1 MLRCW
6 IFHVDNGV
14 GTCEVPAEL
23 TTSNWRDVD
32 GDFYSGMTVTITT
45 DLGKGGW
52 QLDKQS
58 TSGWKGSKLVLGC
71 GRKGLNGEGSTVY
84 LVNLQEITAKGEAYD
99 HYVYKTDDGFL
110 KVKRHGGTVGSMDW
124 TLEPVPAT
132 GGDDL
137 EDATFIP
144 IAGTGYCRVEDGAG
158 AQHHTPWGTVDGT
171 SDDDCKKQCGDDADC
186 IAVTWDPEQKQCE
199 LMCDKPTGICSNA
212 CGWTVGHPNFDG
224 ALPDSASNIQ
234 FVDTG
239 ACFQSAGKLTG
250 ASFTAGRAEQD
261 GKKFQV
267 YRLQSGQAYTLVG
280 ETEEIAVTTV
290 GLTHATFERPLA
302 VQAGD
307 CIGWRHDGA
316 GVVKFSQVGSEV
328 RWLYGDSAG
337 VGNTMDFNGHGART
351 YAYSMDFVSDTCT
364 DETGKGD
371 ADSARCFNA
380 VDSRDTHST
389 CFVKESACNIKF
401 ASGWIANGD
410 DEVMLIN
417 EPMGFDHANSV
428 CSSRDAT
435 LVSVPSDATN
445 TFLGTDMMS
454 VVKPWTDV
462 WIGATVDDDAQ
473 LRWVDGS
480 DPGAKLDAFA
490 TGENVLPQQCVVMKT
505 DGSGDWAWDSCDARH
520 VFFCERSLCHGDFSP
535 SLEAPGVR
543 YDGPVPLVDGVKI
556 WYDRDYVLADVPE
569 VLVGA
574 SLFQGP
580 HKSIPK
586 GTEIKIHTDGPTT
599 IYVFFEHEGNMRN
612 GGYHL
617 NLGKR
622 GFAPAGVDPS
632 WQYTADTK
640 YKMLM
645 YEYKS
650 SGGDLML
657 PPTQTDQT
665 VMCVAMKKI
674 CADGCAAAEFLGTEE
689 SYMEFDHAD
698 EALGKM
704 TLEVWVY
711 AWV

>member
-267 YRLQSGQAYTLVG
+267 YREHVLDMLRDGDPTDQISVAYRLLQSNRRLAAHGHTLRP
-280 ETEEIAVTTV
+280 EE
-290 GLTHATFERPLA
+290 
-302 VQAGD
+302 Q
-307 CIGWRHDGA
+307 
-316 GVVKFSQVGSEV
+316 Q
-328 RWLYGDSAG
+328 
-337 VGNTMDFNGHGART
+337 
-351 YAYSMDFVSDTCT
+351 VSDGSFLTRVPPQRRRVP
-364 DETGKGD
+364 
-371 ADSARCFNA
+371 DSPAA
-380 VDSRDTHST
+380 SR
-389 CFVKESACNIKF
+389 K
-401 ASGWIANGD
+401 
-410 DEVMLIN
+410 
-417 EPMGFDHANSV
+417 
-428 CSSRDAT
+428 
-435 LVSVPSDATN
+435 
-445 TFLGTDMMS
+445 
-454 VVKPWTDV
+454 
-462 WIGATVDDDAQ
+462 
-473 LRWVDGS
+473 
-480 DPGAKLDAFA
+480 
-490 TGENVLPQQCVVMKT
+490 
-505 DGSGDWAWDSCDARH
+505 
-520 VFFCERSLCHGDFSP
+520 
-535 SLEAPGVR
+535 
-543 YDGPVPLVDGVKI
+543 
-556 WYDRDYVLADVPE
+556 
-569 VLVGA
+569 
-574 SLFQGP
+574 
-580 HKSIPK
+580 
-586 GTEIKIHTDGPTT
+586 
-599 IYVFFEHEGNMRN
+599 
-612 GGYHL
+612 
-617 NLGKR
+617 
-622 GFAPAGVDPS
+622 APAGSP
-632 WQYTADTK
+632 
-640 YKMLM
+640 
-645 YEYKS
+645 
-650 SGGDLML
+650 GGH
-657 PPTQTDQT
+657 PPGGR
-665 VMCVAMKKI
+665 KNL
-674 CADGCAAAEFLGTEE
+674 LG
-689 SYMEFDHAD
+689 
-698 EALGKM
+698 ALGHTPSRSRWHLGMRSQNPPDKVMTEVYRAMRSLNFQWKVVTPYHARCRCWNQVSGTMMKM
-704 TLEVWVY
+704 NLQLYRANSGQYLLDLQALPTRRGEGLTLLEVSAVAALKPMRCCAVLCY
-711 AWV
+711 ASLCFARAFAFSALSCGGAFCSRWTAATATTQLTTRTRLSFSSSLRC